1 LEKINK
7 GTWVEVHRVLLH
19 PEERMNR
26 LPEDSKSVP
35 YEMRARGFLL
45 EEALL
50 NEEVNIKTL
59 SGRVISGRLIQIE
72 PCYEHSYG
80 PPVYELMNIGEE
92 EKRLLEIE

>member
-1 LEKINK
+1 MEQVNK
-7 GTWVEVHRVLLH
+7 GTWVEIHRILLQ
-19 PEERMNR
+19 PEERSDR

-50 NEEVNIKTL
+50 NDEVTIKTL

-80 PPVYELMNIGEE
+80 PPVYELLNIGDE
-92 EKRLLEIE
+92 EKRMLETK